1 MNSDGLTACYL
12 DCIIQKVAR
21 SKEFDPQQALTAA
34 VDVFW
39 RHGYEKTSL
48 DDLMA
53 GMNVGRQS
61 LYDTFG
67 DKRSLYLSALDEYRK
82 TTQAAMKRLFE
93 SGHPVRE
100 CFGAILFGICSE
112 SRADHE
118 RGCLLLSANLE
129 RRADDKDIA
138 ALVRRNQTEVEVIFE
153 EALRAGQQK
162 GHLGPDKD
170 PAALASFFLA
180 TIQGMRQAARAK
192 SVRAALERIARVA
205 LSTLD

>member
-1 MNSDGLTACYL
+1 
-12 DCIIQKVAR
+12 VAR
-21 SKEFDPQQALTAA
+21 GKEFDPQQALKAA

-39 RHGYEKTSL
+39 DNGYAKTSL

-67 DKRSLYLSALDEYRK
+67 DKRTLYLSALAEYRDA
-82 TTQAAMKRLFE
+82 TQAAMRRLFA
-93 SGHPVRE
+93 SGHSVRE
-100 CFGAILFGICSE
+100 CFAALLMGICKE
-112 SRADHE
+112 SRVDHE

-129 RRADDKDIA
+129 RNVADKDVA
-138 ALVRRNQTEVEVIFE
+138 ALVRKNQAEVEAIFE
-153 EALRAGQQK
+153 EALRAAQRTGS
-162 GHLGPDKD
+162 LAPAKD

-180 TIQGMRQAARAK
+180 TIQGMRQAARAA
-192 SVRAALERIARVA
+192 SDRAALERIARVA

>member
-1 MNSDGLTACYL
+1 
-12 DCIIQKVAR
+12 VAR
-21 SKEFDPQQALTAA
+21 NKEFDPQHALKAA

-39 RHGYEKTSL
+39 RNGYAKTSL

-67 DKRSLYLSALDEYRK
+67 DKRTLYLSALGEYRDA
-82 TTQAAMKRLFE
+82 TQSAMRRLFG
-93 SGHPVRE
+93 SGHSVRD
-100 CFGAILFGICSE
+100 CFAALLLGICNE

-129 RRADDKDIA
+129 RNTDDKDVA
-138 ALVRRNQTEVEVIFE
+138 ALVRRNQSEVETIFE
-153 EALRAGQQK
+153 EALRAAQQT
-162 GHLGPDKD
+162 GGLAPDKD

-180 TIQGMRQAARAK
+180 TIQGMRQAARAA
-192 SVRAALERIARVA
+192 SDRVALERTARVA